1 MNRDDQRFSDQ
12 IFGGDLGEWRLASG
26 ANGRKWTEK
35 VRVELDACCGLLV
48 VLGFYV
54 LAFEG
59 VSGWPNC
66 REELRLKFWD
76 GKKCRRVWNG

>member
-1 MNRDDQRFSDQ
+1 M
-12 IFGGDLGEWRLASG
+12 GEWRLASG

-35 VRVELDACCGLLV
+35 VRVKLDACCGLLV

-59 VSGWPNC
+59 VSG
-66 REELRLKFWD
+66 
-76 GKKCRRVWNG
+76 